1 MIGSR
6 VSLRG
11 SIAARLA
18 LGYALLV
25 ALSVATLAAVLYFGT
40 VGVLEHSVDA
50 RIRAVAQHLQSRYR
64 DGGATALEREIA
76 IQLSDRIDTDTE
88 ILVLLSPQGQP
99 VAGNLGGWQ
108 GPLPKAGELAYRTLT
123 RDGERFS
130 ARLVTRALDG
140 GALLVVGRDLR
151 ELDAVR
157 AVIGRALSLGVV
169 VSLLLALAGAL
180 VFRRQLER
188 RIGQIRRAAR
198 QVGAGDL
205 TRRIAVQGSDEFA
218 RLSADINQMLDRIG
232 ELMEG
237 VRHVSNSIAH
247 DLRTPLGRV
256 RARLETA
263 LQESRSCDE
272 LSEVAR
278 AAIEQ
283 IDELTGVFDKLLQ
296 IAAVESG
303 VAGVSFATLDLQS
316 IAADI
321 VELYEPAAEAQGA
334 WLGMAAGPP
343 CQVQGDRQL
352 IASALSSLI
361 DNALKYGGTG
371 VRIAVSVQPEADA
384 AALVVRDDGPGVPA
398 ADLAHLCERFYRVDR
413 SRHLPGNGLG
423 LSIVNAIAQQHG
435 GKLIVHNTSP
445 GLEVRLVLPRFSHA
459 A

>member
-1 MIGSR
+1 MIGPR

-64 DGGATALEREIA
+64 DGGEAALQREIA
-76 IQLSDRIDTDTE
+76 AQLSDRIDTDTE
-88 ILVLLSPQGQP
+88 ILLLLSPQGQP
-99 VAGNLGGWQ
+99 VAGNLGAWQ
-108 GPLPKAGELAYRTLT
+108 GPPLKTGELAYRTLT
-123 RDGERFS
+123 RDGARFS
-130 ARLVTRALDG
+130 ARLVTLALDG

-157 AVIGRALSLGVV
+157 TVIGRALLLGVV

-272 LSEVAR
+272 LSAVAR
-278 AAIEQ
+278 AAIEE
-283 IDELTGVFDKLLQ
+283 IDEVTGVFDKLLQ

-334 WLGMAAGPP
+334 WLGITPGGP

-371 VRIAVSVQPEADA
+371 VRIVVSVLCEPDA

-398 ADLAHLCERFYRVDR
+398 ADLGHVCERFYRVDR

-435 GKLIVHNTSP
+435 GKLVLQNTSP
-445 GLEVRLVLPRFSHA
+445 GLEVRLVLPRFSPSA
-459 A
+459 